1 MRFSM
6 IDDCELVPYWIA
18 AAIGMWADR
27 VRGGPV
33 QDGDGVPQV
42 DGAVRG
48 RQVAAAGELKKSTGS
63 RCVYVLL
70 ETLNL
75 TTLTALN

>member
-33 QDGDGVPQV
+33 PDGDGVPQV
-42 DGAVRG
+42 DDRG
-48 RQVAAAGELKKSTGS
+48 RQDAAAGGVEEEYGRSK
-63 RCVYVLL
+63 RVCF
-70 ETLNL
+70 
-75 TTLTALN
+75 A